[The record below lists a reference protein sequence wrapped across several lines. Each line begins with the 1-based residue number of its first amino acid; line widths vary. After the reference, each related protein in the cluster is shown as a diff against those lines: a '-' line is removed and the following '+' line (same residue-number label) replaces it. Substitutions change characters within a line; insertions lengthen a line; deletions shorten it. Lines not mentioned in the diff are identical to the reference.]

1 MSTFMFKNENYK
13 YTPVSNIFIDK
24 FMPRARGEFVK
35 VYLLGLKYCASG
47 EIGAT
52 SSVIANTLGLL
63 ETDVVNAWNYWNDEN
78 TIKMTPI
85 DNMGNFNIEFLDL
98 LDVPDEN
105 IQNINLLE
113 ELANSSIKGMLQDI
127 EKLLAKPLSPKE
139 MTMYLSW
146 QKDYSFA
153 PELILLLIQYCV
165 SKGKVDYRYI
175 ETIAIA
181 WHDANIKNIEDAQS
195 YIKKHEDKW
204 INIRKI
210 LNYLGIKAP
219 EIMKPQEQILD
230 KWVNVYKFSL
240 EVIFKA
246 CDICFDRLSR
256 ADFKYIDGI
265 LNSWF
270 KDGIKSLEDIEKKDK
285 KRLVTT
291 KNVTAGGKPAKGSFN
306 DYEQR
311 AYDFDE
317 LEKKLLGW
325 DKND

>member
-1 MSTFMFKNENYK
+1 
-13 YTPVSNIFIDK
+13 
-24 FMPRARGEFVK
+24 
-35 VYLLGLKYCASG
+35 
-47 EIGAT
+47 
-52 SSVIANTLGLL
+52 
-63 ETDVVNAWNYWNDEN
+63 
-78 TIKMTPI
+78 
-85 DNMGNFNIEFLDL
+85 
-98 LDVPDEN
+98 
-105 IQNINLLE
+105 
-113 ELANSSIKGMLQDI
+113 
-127 EKLLAKPLSPKE
+127 
-139 MTMYLSW
+139 
-146 QKDYSFA
+146 
-153 PELILLLIQYCV
+153 
-165 SKGKVDYRYI
+165 YRYI

-181 WHDANIKNIEDAQS
+181 WHDANIRNIEDAQS

-270 KDGIKSLEDIEKKDK
+270 KDGINSLEDIEKKDK
-285 KRLVTT
+285 KRLLST
-291 KNVTAGGKPAKGSFN
+291 KGNTAGGKPAKGSFN

>member
-1 MSTFMFKNENYK
+1 
-13 YTPVSNIFIDK
+13 
-24 FMPRARGEFVK
+24 
-35 VYLLGLKYCASG
+35 
-47 EIGAT
+47 
-52 SSVIANTLGLL
+52 
-63 ETDVVNAWNYWNDEN
+63 
-78 TIKMTPI
+78 
-85 DNMGNFNIEFLDL
+85 
-98 LDVPDEN
+98 
-105 IQNINLLE
+105 
-113 ELANSSIKGMLQDI
+113 SIKGMLQDI

-146 QKDYSFA
+146 QKDYNFP

-181 WHDANIKNIEDAQS
+181 WHDADIKNIEDAQS

-230 KWVNVYKFSL
+230 KWINVYKFSL
-240 EVIFKA
+240 EIIFKA
-246 CDICFDRLSR
+246 CDICFDRLNR

-270 KDGIKSLEDIEKKDK
+270 KDGINSLQDIEKKDK
-285 KRLVTT
+285 KHALTNKR
-291 KNVTAGGKPAKGSFN
+291 NTAGGK
-306 DYEQR
+306 
-311 AYDFDE
+311 
-317 LEKKLLGW
+317 
-325 DKND
+325 